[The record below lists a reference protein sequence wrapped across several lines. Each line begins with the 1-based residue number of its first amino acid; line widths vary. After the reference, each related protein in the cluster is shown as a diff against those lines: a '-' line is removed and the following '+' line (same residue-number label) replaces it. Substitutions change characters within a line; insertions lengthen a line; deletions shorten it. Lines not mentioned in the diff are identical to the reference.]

1 MRLPAL
7 VMVTVTFAASCSSRH
22 EPRAADPPVRAAG
35 SAVVFDAAVARSD
48 ATSVKRHMREHFAAA
63 SELERAI
70 ARGHLDEA
78 RDRARWLLDNVE
90 PLLDGWQPFVDEL
103 HAAARDVITAPDLPT
118 AAALAARVGRACS
131 RCHEATNAV
140 VSFAWEPVLD
150 DGPTL
155 QVQMKRHQWAAARL
169 WEGLVGPS
177 DEMWNEGTSLLA
189 VAKLDALLA
198 TSGTPR
204 GDTAALADKIRELSQ
219 RAGKV
224 TDHDERA
231 ALYRE
236 LLSTCAGCHQLVRPA
251 PVPGR

>member
-7 VMVTVTFAASCSSRH
+7 FTVVAFAASCSSRH
-22 EPRAADPPVRAAG
+22 EPRAADPPAG
-35 SAVVFDAAVARSD
+35 AGLAIVHDAAAAPPD
-48 ATSVKRHMREHFAAA
+48 ASTVQQHMREHFAAA

-78 RDRARWLLDNVE
+78 RDRARWLLEHDE
-90 PLLDGWQPFVDEL
+90 PMLDGWQPFVAEL
-103 HAAARDVITAPDLPT
+103 RAAARDLIAAPDLPT

-131 RCHEATNAV
+131 RCHDAKHAV

-150 DGPTL
+150 EAPAL
-155 QVQMKRHQWAAARL
+155 QVQMKRHQWSAARL

-189 VAKLDALLA
+189 VAKLDVLLA

-204 GDTAALADKIRELSQ
+204 GDTAALADKVRRLSQ

-231 ALYRE
+231 TLYGD
-236 LLSTCAGCHQLVRPA
+236 LLSTCAGCHQLVRPT
-251 PVPGR
+251 PVPGP

>member
-1 MRLPAL
+1 VRLPAL
-7 VMVTVTFAASCSSRH
+7 VMVMFAASCSSRH
-22 EPRAADPPVRAAG
+22 EPRAADPPARAAG
-35 SAVVFDAAVARSD
+35 SAVVLDAAVAPPD
-48 ATSVKRHMREHFAAA
+48 ASVKQHMRAHFAAA
-63 SELERAI
+63 AELERAI

-78 RDRARWLLDNVE
+78 RDRARWLVDHDE
-90 PLLDGWQPFVDEL
+90 PTRDGWQPFVDEL
-103 HAAARDVITAPDLPT
+103 RAAARDVIAAPDLPT

-177 DEMWNEGTSLLA
+177 DEMWNEGTSLLS

-204 GDTAALADKIRELSQ
+204 GDTAALADKVRQLSQ